1 MPAVRR
7 ALVTVVAVGASALTF
22 ATGGP
27 AAAGAGSSWPAFIQ
41 TTSYPWVQPPPG
53 TGATAPQGPV
63 AQQICRS
70 VQLACTIPLR

>member
-1 MPAVRR
+1 MRAVRR
-7 ALVTVVAVGASALTF
+7 ALVTVAAVGASALAF

-27 AAAGAGSSWPAFIQ
+27 AAAGSGNSWAAFIQ

-53 TGATAPQGPV
+53 TGVTAPQGPV
-63 AQQICRS
+63 AQQICRT